1 MFNDLPAL
9 ARCPMFEG
17 IAPDELPALL
27 LCLKAREKEYQRGE
41 TVIEPGSSITE
52 LGLVLSGSVQVWQM
66 DYWGHQTLIHRL
78 ERMDVF
84 AESFAIARQRIPLGV
99 TAAEPSRVL
108 FLSADTLIRPC
119 GSGCSSHNIL
129 NMNWARMLAQKN
141 ISLTDNIRHLSKRSI
156 HNKLISYLSDLAA
169 RQGSSRV
176 VPPLCRQD
184 LADFLCVDRSA
195 MTRCLYQMQDEG
207 ILSIEGRAIRLNS
220 PRDQMEKVPAS
231 G

>member
-1 MFNDLPAL
+1 
-9 ARCPMFEG
+9 
-17 IAPDELPALL
+17 
-27 LCLKAREKEYQRGE
+27 
-41 TVIEPGSSITE
+41 
-52 LGLVLSGSVQVWQM
+52 
-66 DYWGHQTLIHRL
+66 
-78 ERMDVF
+78 
-84 AESFAIARQRIPLGV
+84 
-99 TAAEPSRVL
+99 
-108 FLSADTLIRPC
+108 
-119 GSGCSSHNIL
+119 
-129 NMNWARMLAQKN
+129 
-141 ISLTDNIRHLSKRSI
+141 
-156 HNKLISYLSDLAA
+156 AA